1 MENLEV
7 SNLIIVESQNDKA
20 FIEKLV
26 LYLGITKVTKI
37 DYLDY
42 KCLDGLGHF
51 AKKIKEIKYDRYNK
65 IGIIIDADNE
75 GIQNRID
82 FINQQFKNYY
92 SELSSDDNSIDK
104 DELIVDHINELKFSN
119 NLEVEFAVYVTNV
132 AGKGELETLLKSIKS
147 KNSDYADC
155 LEAWRSCLKTKSKSI
170 SNKDFDKFWINNY
183 LRFDTCSNQEKKQAN
198 RKCSGEYAIKKDIW
212 DLNHANLS
220 DLKTFLQLF

>member
-26 LYLGITKVTKI
+26 LYLGITKAIKI
-37 DYLDY
+37 DYFDY
-42 KCLDGLGHF
+42 ECLDGLGHF
-51 AKKIKEIKYDRYNK
+51 AEKIKELKYDKYDK

-82 FINQQFKNYY
+82 FINQQFKDYY
-92 SELSSDDNSIDK
+92 SELASDDNSIDK
-104 DELIVDHINELKFSN
+104 DELIVDYINELKFSN
-119 NLEVEFAVYVTNV
+119 NLEVKFAVYVTNV

-147 KNSDYADC
+147 KDSDYADC
-155 LEAWRSCLKTKSKSI
+155 LEAWRSCLNTKSKSI
-170 SNKDFDKFWINNY
+170 SDKDFDKFWINNY

-212 DLNHANLS
+212 DLNHDNLR